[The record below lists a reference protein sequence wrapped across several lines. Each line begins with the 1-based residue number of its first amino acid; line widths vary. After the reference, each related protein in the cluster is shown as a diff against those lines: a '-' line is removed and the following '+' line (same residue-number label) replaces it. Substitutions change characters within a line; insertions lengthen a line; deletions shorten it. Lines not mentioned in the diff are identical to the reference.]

1 LRVWALSIWERE
13 YDDLITMDSTIRVLA
28 QAGTYGHGGLSLKLL
43 RNPKRETLFLIGH
56 DH

>member
-1 LRVWALSIWERE
+1 LRVWTLSIWERE